1 MVITL
6 SSKGQLVIP
15 RSIRQ
20 AMSLKPGTKFVIEIE
35 HEQIIL
41 KPLPETHNVNSAIES
56 LRGIL
61 AGHDLLGILAEE
73 RRRENARDAKLCT

>member
-1 MVITL
+1 MVTTL

-20 AMSLKPGTKFVIEIE
+20 AMSLKPGTKFVIEMA

-41 KPLPETHNVNSAIES
+41 KPLPETHDVDSTIEA
-56 LRGIL
+56 LYGKF
-61 AGHDLLGILAEE
+61 ADDDLLTLLENE
-73 RRRENARDAKLCT
+73 RKWEIAHANAKYG

>member
-1 MVITL
+1 MVTTL

-20 AMSLKPGTKFVIEIE
+20 ALALKPGTKFVIEIE

-41 KPLPETHNVNSAIES
+41 KPLPETHYVDAAIEA
-56 LRGIL
+56 LYGKL
-61 AGHDLLGILAEE
+61 AGEELLTMLENDRKWEIAHD
-73 RRRENARDAKLCT
+73 NARYE